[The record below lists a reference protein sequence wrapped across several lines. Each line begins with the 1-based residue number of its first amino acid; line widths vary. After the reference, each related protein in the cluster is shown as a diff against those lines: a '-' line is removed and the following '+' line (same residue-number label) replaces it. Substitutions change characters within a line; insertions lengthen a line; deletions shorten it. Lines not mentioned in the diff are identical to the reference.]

1 LGTLDEKDRMMES
14 KEIIK
19 EELTELLENFYDGSF
34 AELVCDYIRSTGM
47 TQQEVKELMEVI
59 RKEKGA

>member
-1 LGTLDEKDRMMES
+1 MKINDSMES

-34 AELVCDYIRSTGM
+34 AELVCDYIRSTEM
-47 TQQEVKELMEVI
+47 TRQEVKELMEVI

>member
-1 LGTLDEKDRMMES
+1 MAEDK
-14 KEIIK
+14 IIK
-19 EELTELLENFYDGSF
+19 GQLTELLENFYNGSF

>member
-1 LGTLDEKDRMMES
+1 MES

>member
-1 LGTLDEKDRMMES
+1 MIG
-14 KEIIK
+14 KE
-19 EELTELLENFYDGSF
+19 LAELLEIYYNGSF
-34 AELVCDYIRSTGM
+34 AQLACDYIRSTGM

>member
-1 LGTLDEKDRMMES
+1 MVS

-19 EELTELLENFYDGSF
+19 EELTLLLENYYNGSF

-47 TQQEVKELMEVI
+47 TRQEVEQVLEEM
-59 RKEKGA
+59 RK

>member
-1 LGTLDEKDRMMES
+1 MES

-34 AELVCDYIRSTGM
+34 AELVCDYFRHTGM

>member
-1 LGTLDEKDRMMES
+1 MKRNESMENR
-14 KEIIK
+14 EMIK
-19 EELTELLENFYDGSF
+19 IELSELLKTYYNDSF
-34 AELVCDYIRSTGM
+34 AQLVCDYIRHTGM

>member
-1 LGTLDEKDRMMES
+1 MIG
-14 KEIIK
+14 KE
-19 EELTELLENFYDGSF
+19 LAELLEIYYNGSF
-34 AELVCDYIRSTGM
+34 AQLACDYIRHTGM

>member
-1 LGTLDEKDRMMES
+1 MIG
-14 KEIIK
+14 KE
-19 EELTELLENFYDGSF
+19 LAELLEIYYNGSF
-34 AELVCDYIRSTGM
+34 AQLVCDYIRHTGM

>member
-1 LGTLDEKDRMMES
+1 LDEKDRMMES

-19 EELTELLENFYDGSF
+19 EELTELLENFYNGSF
-34 AELVCDYIRSTGM
+34 AQLVCDYIRHTGM